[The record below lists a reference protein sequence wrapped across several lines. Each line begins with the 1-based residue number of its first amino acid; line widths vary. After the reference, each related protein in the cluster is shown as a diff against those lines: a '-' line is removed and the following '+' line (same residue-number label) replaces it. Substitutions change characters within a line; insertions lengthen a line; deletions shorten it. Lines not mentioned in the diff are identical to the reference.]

1 MNLQSRVI
9 AMQQAAVNTERSRD
23 PLTVD
28 YVVDSCRRYPGETV
42 TFYVRVS
49 VWHPVSNLDIKI
61 TLPEGVELTDVFYPP
76 EHRSSL
82 DHGNVSSL
90 IESET
95 GVVHLTWQVH
105 GELQVNCQWEYR
117 IHAQIAHMERN
128 TSDDTVFLE
137 SQATATAITVGEEK
151 SVSAQESVSIAV
163 STKGQYLFHLPA
175 LYQSDDLMARFLML
189 FESFWSPIEGQI
201 DAIPFYFDP
210 KMTPSDFL
218 PWLASWFNLVLDEDL
233 PDEQRRE
240 LIGAAVSLYRKR
252 GTKQGLQEYLKACTG
267 GQVTIVEHRA
277 SDFCLGSDARL
288 GPGIALG
295 IGSQP
300 FTFTVTLQLPSTL
313 SSGGEGARPKI
324 QALIEAE
331 KPAHTDYVL
340 RIIDLDKQS
349 D

>member
-1 MNLQSRVI
+1 MNLQSQVI
-9 AMQQAAVNTERSRD
+9 AMQRTAVNAERPHL

-28 YVVDSCRRYPGETV
+28 YVADSCRRYPGETV

-61 TLPEGVELTDVFYPP
+61 TLAEEMELTDVFYPP
-76 EHRSSL
+76 DYRSSL
-82 DHGNVSSL
+82 DHSNVSSL
-90 IESET
+90 IESDT
-95 GVVHLTWQVH
+95 GITHLIWQVH
-105 GELQVNCQWEYR
+105 GELEPNTQWEYR
-117 IHAQIAHMERN
+117 IQAQIAHRERGK
-128 TSDDTVFLE
+128 SDDSVFLE
-137 SQATATAITVGEEK
+137 SQATVTAITVGEEK
-151 SVSAQESVSIAV
+151 PVSVQESVSIAV
-163 STKGQYLFHLPA
+163 STQGRYLFHLPS

-218 PWLASWFNLVLDEDL
+218 PWLAYWFNMVLDEDL

-240 LIGAAVSLYRKR
+240 LIASAVSLYRKR
-252 GTKQGLQEYLKACTG
+252 GTKEGLQEYLEACTG

-277 SDFCLGSDARL
+277 SDFRLGSDARL

-300 FTFTVTLQLPSTL
+300 FTFTVTLRLPSTL
-313 SSGGEGARPKI
+313 SPDGESGRQKI
-324 QALIEAE
+324 QDLIEAE
-331 KPAHTDYVL
+331 KPAHTDYIL
-340 RIIDLDKQS
+340 RIIDLNQPAE
-349 D
+349 